1 MGGGRS
7 SYIVVHKEEWLH
19 YAPWNAA
26 LAKSLG
32 APRSLDALPD
42 DGHVTVYSLG
52 LPRHPILGAPAA

>member
-1 MGGGRS
+1 
-7 SYIVVHKEEWLH
+7 VVHKEEWLH